1 MTTRA
6 QIVAEVRAW
15 IGTPFHH
22 AQAAKGLGT
31 DCIGLIAG
39 VANETGLTSAWFDG
53 RAAPFK
59 GYGKTPD
66 PGKLLD
72 ACRQFLD
79 PLPILAVRPGDVLVM
94 KTMNG
99 HEPQH
104 FGIVTA
110 VASGKPT
117 AMVHAMNVVGK
128 VAEQPIDAKWLGRV
142 LYAFRF
148 RGLED

>member
-6 QIVAEVRAW
+6 EIVAAARDW
-15 IGTPFHH
+15 IGTPFRHH
-22 AQAAKGLGT
+22 QATKTIGS
-31 DCIGLIAG
+31 DCIGLVAG

-53 RAAPFK
+53 RATAFR

-66 PGKLLD
+66 PKILLR
-72 ACRQFLD
+72 ACRMFLD
-79 PLPILAVRPGDVLVM
+79 PVPMSAVAVGDVLVM
-94 KTMNG
+94 RTMNG

-110 VASGKPT
+110 VQDGRPS
-117 AMVHAMNVVGK
+117 AMVHAMNVVGR
-128 VAEQPIDAKWLGRV
+128 VAEQPIDRKWLGRV

-148 RGLED
+148 RGVTE